1 MEFQTSEDQKDFMKV
16 FNKISRSSIFE
27 VIFNFSASLKK
38 RMGIEFHDKDLI
50 IEGAAEPEDFYWENA

>member
-1 MEFQTSEDQKDFMKV
+1 MKV